1 MTILLIVVL
10 PVLLLLM
17 GVPIFAVL
25 LAAALGGIA
34 ITGNPIQAVHSAMFG
49 NLEIFPLLAVPLF
62 IYAGDIMSRGGI
74 ARRLIELVLSLV
86 GAVRGSLGIATIA
99 ACEVFSVMSG
109 SSVACVAAIGKLTIP
124 ALKKNG
130 YGDTFSVSLVTATGV
145 IDVITPPSIAMIIYG
160 IVAQQSVPK
169 LFLAGFPAGIL
180 IGVAL
185 AIYVVWYARVEK
197 IPITPPAER
206 KNIVEHL
213 KDSIWSILAPLVIL
227 GGIYGGVFTPTEAAG
242 VACIYAI
249 VVSMFV
255 YRELTWAELWDITVE
270 SSALIAQILIIVSA
284 AGAFAWLI
292 TTSGFPSKLIAFVD
306 HLGLTTWILLLVINV
321 ILLFVGSVLEP
332 PAAILLLTPLL
343 APIAYQ
349 AGVDPIHFGIIFTVN
364 LAIGMFMPPFGL
376 NLFASHAL
384 FGTPLPKLY
393 RGVLPFLAIYLVMLM
408 VITYIPAI
416 TLAPLKL
423 LR

>member
-180 IGVAL
+180 IGIAL

-206 KNIVEHL
+206 KNIVHHL

-227 GGIYGGVFTPTEAAG
+227 GGIYGGIFTPTEAAG

-249 VVSMFV
+249 IVSMFV

-306 HLGLTTWILLLVINV
+306 HLGLATWSLLLVINV

-393 RGVLPFLAIYLVMLM
+393 RGVLPFLAIYLVMLL